1 MSNPTGPQPAQRERA
16 PMVQKA
22 KVASEAR
29 ALTQREE
36 PLLSTVAARLTE
48 RSLQIAAVDGSRDLL
63 EVSSGDPGPT
73 LQAPDSAARLFGDN
87 VVGIDQG
94 PEAAAW
100 LSDVLGRRCRLLRR
114 FAGCKRTAA
123 GSHWADI
130 APLLV
135 VSKASLQALAEA
147 TGKEIPADRFRPNVI
162 LEGPMEPHAEDTWDE
177 MCIGPLRLQRLG
189 PCARCAIIDVA
200 QGQGKRDNAVYG
212 PLVQHR
218 GQAVF
223 GQYYRPI
230 LAAGAPPSDRTLEVG
245 TEENMVEVLQ
255 LDDFIPRPG
264 TPLWRLGSAT
274 NAALHVPRAVGGSVA
289 DPGGEDADAG
299 DEMMCGRMLTFTR
312 FGRLTAWGARLSMLA
327 PHPETEGCSA
337 EAYLRLAREA
347 AYHHLTKLGG
357 RGGQTNPR
365 HQERLMLTW
374 DGAVSHGMEGERER
388 FGDKGFPVS
397 SLKKKYAQAAEACV
411 CPGTVAGT

>member
-1 MSNPTGPQPAQRERA
+1 MCWRSRHRFADLCASTPGFRKHLHHRYPVKSCLGEEISRA
-16 PMVQKA
+16 EIVQEGVLGDRTFV
-22 KVASEAR
+22 VASKAR

-36 PLLSTVAARLTE
+36 PLLSSVAARLTE
-48 RSLQIAAVDGSRDLL
+48 GSLQMAAVDGSHDLL

-73 LQAPDSAARLFGDN
+73 LQAPDSSARLFGDT

-94 PEAAAW
+94 QEAAAW
-100 LSDVLGRRCRLLRR
+100 LSEVLGRRCRLLRR

-162 LEGPMEPHAEDTWDE
+162 LDGPMEPHAEDTWDE
-177 MCIGPLRLQRLG
+177 MRIGPLRLQRLG
-189 PCARCAIIDVA
+189 PCARCAIVDVA

-230 LAAGAPPSDRTLEVG
+230 LAEGAPPSDRTLEVG
-245 TEENMVEVLQ
+245 TEVE
-255 LDDFIPRPG
+255 I
-264 TPLWRLGSAT
+264 A
-274 NAALHVPRAVGGSVA
+274 
-289 DPGGEDADAG
+289 
-299 DEMMCGRMLTFTR
+299 
-312 FGRLTAWGARLSMLA
+312 
-327 PHPETEGCSA
+327 
-337 EAYLRLAREA
+337 
-347 AYHHLTKLGG
+347 
-357 RGGQTNPR
+357 
-365 HQERLMLTW
+365 
-374 DGAVSHGMEGERER
+374 
-388 FGDKGFPVS
+388 
-397 SLKKKYAQAAEACV
+397 
-411 CPGTVAGT
+411 